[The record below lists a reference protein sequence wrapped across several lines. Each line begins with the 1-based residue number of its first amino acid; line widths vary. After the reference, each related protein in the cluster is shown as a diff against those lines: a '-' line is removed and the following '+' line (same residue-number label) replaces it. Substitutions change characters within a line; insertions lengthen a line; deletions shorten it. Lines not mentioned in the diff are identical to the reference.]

1 MPHVC
6 EICDREFDRAF
17 NLERHLERKHRD
29 ESGGAS
35 GEVVVDAET
44 GSYRERDVFD
54 DSDVASEHDT
64 DTVGSEDGGS
74 TASQDE
80 ESVSDAE
87 SVMGSEQGDST
98 EETDSDQS
106 GSESDTGTDVS
117 SGTVSSDES
126 ERTGYD
132 SGYHSGD
139 EEEWT
144 LYRDLTIALPHQ
156 PGDVPQSH
164 DHLVRVGQAGGASSL
179 IIRGEIRRPL
189 TLGNAEAEVLDQ
201 SSKQEVVRR
210 GRKPSSN
217 LGIARPPC
225 TCASSSIFA
234 ASHTKEMR
242 WSFGVVL
249 YEVATLGNVPYPRT
263 LLEELCTGYREPC
276 PPGLQQDLYAMMLR
290 CWQWEEDD
298 RPEFQELY
306 DELDAVVD
314 SMALDYVR
322 PRSSSQG
329 SQAGV
334 TETPAECTYD
344 IPAAARMRLQIANND
359 SDEEYHVELEMDS
372 LYSLNTKCWKPQ
384 DFHTGDICDSDIIE
398 TCNVNSLRELSRT
411 FYNKRHYENL

>member
-29 ESGGAS
+29 KSGVAS

-54 DSDVASEHDT
+54 DSDVSSEHDT
-64 DTVGSEDGGS
+64 DTVGSEDGDS

-156 PGDVPQSH
+156 PGDVPQS
-164 DHLVRVGQAGGASSL
+164 VIKQTKRAGKKFYL
-179 IIRGEIRRPL
+179 IE
-189 TLGNAEAEVLDQ
+189 
-201 SSKQEVVRR
+201 
-210 GRKPSSN
+210 
-217 LGIARPPC
+217 
-225 TCASSSIFA
+225 FA
-234 ASHTKEMR
+234 ALPRYGNEIVHSKNWVSEQTLMKKY
-242 WSFGVVL
+242 GYLVL
-249 YEVATLGNVPYPRT
+249 
-263 LLEELCTGYREPC
+263 
-276 PPGLQQDLYAMMLR
+276 
-290 CWQWEEDD
+290 
-298 RPEFQELY
+298 
-306 DELDAVVD
+306 
-314 SMALDYVR
+314 
-322 PRSSSQG
+322 
-329 SQAGV
+329 
-334 TETPAECTYD
+334 
-344 IPAAARMRLQIANND
+344 
-359 SDEEYHVELEMDS
+359 
-372 LYSLNTKCWKPQ
+372 K
-384 DFHTGDICDSDIIE
+384 
-398 TCNVNSLRELSRT
+398 
-411 FYNKRHYENL
+411 